1 MNFSDLS
8 EEEIQQI
15 QQRQLAIIQNFAAK
29 RSEKDVQL
37 LMQATENI
45 QFFKSYSNDPSFKN
59 IHKQC
64 CMSMEYEF
72 VKKGDWVFE
81 IGNKDIFLFENNF
94 NLFYSYQDSIG
105 ERFYLILKGSVSVW
119 IYPPGDAIKNKDR
132 LIQAKTLR
140 YGQSFGELSL
150 ISKKPRLASIKAD
163 EDCHFAILEEQ
174 PFKQILQDSE
184 NQKLLKEMGFFADLP
199 LFQTWNFNLIKQI
212 YLNSIKKQY
221 KRGERVFSQGDNPDK
236 IFIVSSGQYTIYKEI
251 GIDCIG
257 DEKYIMKQE
266 DELFKQLEG
275 NNLKLN
281 RPPQKKL
288 HQIVNLAAHELF
300 GEEDILNKESH
311 RTFTVICQEEG
322 LLLEISKNDLIQR
335 IFTQRCSQEYLQE
348 RLKIKQNLMKERLE
362 VTAEQLKINAYN
374 KYEDTFQKMI
384 VKSPLKQKIKD
395 TLYNNENSLYN
406 GGIFHRKFNQEEL
419 KKYNKKFDEELE
431 KRRQDE
437 KKMPEFVNSSA
448 KLFIHKLQYQFNTK
462 LGSDKRMKQL
472 KDHVKRSSVIEL
484 IPANLGS
491 VPTLRELREEYEEEL
506 PKVVNK
512 VTLNYFMKKL
522 NKIKQKS
529 TSQVEANSMNNIKSL
544 SQISQQ
550 LDSNDKKQY
559 KTFSNFKRNIL
570 DDSNFKIEEEGPLK
584 ILKKSFVEPTIKSLN
599 FLQNIQDDQS
609 LSKNPSRDSMTEKSE
624 QNLFLTDNKSAKD
637 QKQNQFEKQSFVV
650 NRQIK
655 QLNQYSPQH
664 QNKIKLLNEIYAQ
677 QHDIQLS
684 ETSQRNSRK
693 LSAQSIVLDDNQNQ
707 NQQFDQIHIAKV
719 RAVKSSSQ
727 LQRAKQ
733 TQFQFN
739 LRPTFNYKKNGLFL
753 STTQQARNNNNDN
766 NLIHT
771 LSYQTPSLINQNVSN
786 SPLQL
791 PNKNKQIKF
800 SQDLQKSFKL
810 EQLKDN
816 FSIFQQKDSKK
827 FQSNSFSTNFLLN
840 KQQIQSESN
849 LNQKLITNFIIT
861 NSNKKLQNNIST
873 SPNKKK
879 RIIYI

>member
-1 MNFSDLS
+1 MNFSGLS

-15 QQRQLAIIQNFAAK
+15 QQKQLAIIQNSAAK

-37 LMQATENI
+37 LMYATENI
-45 QFFKSYSNDPSFKN
+45 SFFKSYSNDPSFKY

-81 IGNKDIFLFENNF
+81 I
-94 NLFYSYQDSIG
+94 DSIG
-105 ERFYLILKGSVSVW
+105 EKFYLILKGSVSVW
-119 IYPPGDAIKNKDR
+119 IYPPGEAIKNKDN
-132 LIQAKTLR
+132 LIQAKQLR
-140 YGQSFGELSL
+140 YGESFGELSL

-163 EDCHFAILEEQ
+163 EDCHFAILEAQ

-184 NQKLLKEMGFFADLP
+184 NEKLLKEMGFFADLP

-236 IFIVSSGQYTIYKEI
+236 IFIVSSGQYTIFKEI

-257 DEKYIMKQE
+257 DEKYIMKPE

-288 HQIVNLAAHELF
+288 HQIINLAAHELF

-311 RTFTVICQEEG
+311 RTFTVVCQEEG

-335 IFTQRCSQEYLQE
+335 ICSQRCSHEYLQE

-362 VTAEQLKINAYN
+362 VVTEQLKVNTYN

-395 TLYNNENSLYN
+395 MLYNNEDSLNN

-431 KRRQDE
+431 KRRLEEQ
-437 KKMPEFVNSSA
+437 KKPEFLNSSA
-448 KLFIHKLQYQFNTK
+448 KLFIHKLQYQFDSK

-472 KDHVKRSSVIEL
+472 KDHVKHSSVIEL

-512 VTLNYFMKKL
+512 ATLNYFMKKL

-529 TSQVEANSMNNIKSL
+529 ASQVEANLMSNIKSL
-544 SQISQQ
+544 NQIPQQ
-550 LDSNDKKQY
+550 IENIDKKQY
-559 KTFSNFKRNIL
+559 KTFSNFKRNLL
-570 DDSNFKIEEEGPLK
+570 DDSNFKIEEETLK
-584 ILKKSFVEPTIKSLN
+584 LPKKSFVEPTIKSLN
-599 FLQNIQDDQS
+599 FLQCMQDDQS
-609 LSKNPSRDSMTEKSE
+609 LSKNTSRDSITEKSE
-624 QNLFLTDNKSAKD
+624 QNLFLTDNKSVKD
-637 QKQNQFEKQSFVV
+637 QKQNQAQEQSFLV

-655 QLNQYSPQH
+655 QFNQYSKQH
-664 QNKIKLLNEIYAQ
+664 QNIIKLLNETQAQ
-677 QHDIQLS
+677 QPDIQQS
-684 ETSQRNSRK
+684 DNSQRNSRK
-693 LSAQSIVLDDNQNQ
+693 LSAQSIILDDDSQKILF
-707 NQQFDQIHIAKV
+707 NQQLDYAHIAKV
-719 RAVKSSSQ
+719 RATKSSSQ
-727 LQRAKQ
+727 LQRAKK

-739 LRPTFNYKKNGLFL
+739 LRPNFSFKKNQYFL
-753 STTQQARNNNNDN
+753 SSAQSTRNKNSDN

-771 LSYQTPSLINQNVSN
+771 ISYQTPSLINQNISN

-791 PNKNKQIKF
+791 PIKNNSLKITEE
-800 SQDLQKSFKL
+800 LQKSTQK

-816 FSIFQQKDSKK
+816 SSIFQQKDSKK
-827 FQSNSFSTNFLLN
+827 FQLNSFSTKFLQN
-840 KQQIQSESN
+840 KQQIQSDNN
-849 LNQKLITNFIIT
+849 LNQKPITNFIIT
-861 NSNKKLQNNIST
+861 NSNKKIQNNLST

>member
-1 MNFSDLS
+1 MNFSSLS

-15 QQRQLAIIQNFAAK
+15 QQKQLSIIQNSAAK

-81 IGNKDIFLFENNF
+81 I
-94 NLFYSYQDSIG
+94 DSIG
-105 ERFYLILKGSVSVW
+105 EKFYLILKGSVSVW
-119 IYPPGDAIKNKDR
+119 IYPPGEAIKNKDR

-163 EDCHFAILEEQ
+163 EDCHFAILEAQ

-184 NQKLLKEMGFFADLP
+184 NEKLLKEMGFFADLP

-236 IFIVSSGQYTIYKEI
+236 IFIVGSGQYTIFKEI

-266 DELFKQLEG
+266 DDLFKQLEG
-275 NNLKLN
+275 NNLKSN

-300 GEEDILNKESH
+300 GEEDILNKKPQ
-311 RTFTVICQEEG
+311 RTFTVVCQEEG
-322 LLLEISKNDLIQR
+322 LLLEISKNDLVQR
-335 IFTQRCSQEYLQE
+335 ICSQRCSQEYLLE
-348 RLKIKQNLMKERLE
+348 RLKIKQNLMEERLQ
-362 VTAEQLKINAYN
+362 VISEQLKINTYN

-384 VKSPLKQKIKD
+384 VQSPLKQRIKD
-395 TLYNNENSLYN
+395 MLYNNENTLNN
-406 GGIFHRKFNQEEL
+406 GGIFHRKFNQEDL

-437 KKMPEFVNSSA
+437 EKKPEFLNSST

-462 LGSDKRMKQL
+462 LGSDKRIKQL
-472 KDHVKRSSVIEL
+472 KEHVKHNSVIEL
-484 IPANLGS
+484 IPSKLGS

-512 VTLNYFMKKL
+512 VTLNYFLKKL

-529 TSQVEANSMNNIKSL
+529 VNQTELNQMSNIQSL
-544 SQISQQ
+544 NQIPEILEST
-550 LDSNDKKQY
+550 NKKQY

-570 DDSNFKIEEEGPLK
+570 DDSNFKIEVEPKKLP
-584 ILKKSFVEPTIKSLN
+584 KKSFEEPTIKSLN
-599 FLQNIQDDQS
+599 FLQGDDQS
-609 LSKNPSRDSMTEKSE
+609 LSKNTSRDSITEKSE
-624 QNLFLTDNKSAKD
+624 QNLFLTDNKSVKD
-637 QKQNQFEKQSFVV
+637 LKQSLVQKKNFLV

-655 QLNQYSPQH
+655 QFNQFSPKH
-664 QNKIKLLNEIYAQ
+664 QNIIKLLNETYAQ
-677 QHDIQLS
+677 QPEIQLS
-684 ETSQRNSRK
+684 DNSQRNSRK
-693 LSAQSIVLDDNQNQ
+693 LSAQSTVLDDSQNS
-707 NQQFDQIHIAKV
+707 NQQPDQAHIAKI
-719 RAVKSSSQ
+719 RSVKSSSQ
-727 LQRAKQ
+727 FQRAKK

-739 LRPTFNYKKNGLFL
+739 LRPTFNFKTNEFFSSTAQQTNNKNTGY
-753 STTQQARNNNNDN
+753 D
-766 NLIHT
+766 LIHT
-771 LSYQTPSLINQNVSN
+771 ISYQTPSSINQNINN

-791 PNKNKQIKF
+791 PNKNNQLKL
-800 SQDLQKSFKL
+800 SQDLLTSIKK
-810 EQLKDN
+810 EQIKDN
-816 FSIFQQKDSKK
+816 SSVFQQKDSKK
-827 FQSNSFSTNFLLN
+827 FQSVSFSTNFQLN
-840 KQQIQSESN
+840 KKQIQSEN
-849 LNQKLITNFIIT
+849 NINQKPITNFIIT
-861 NSNKKLQNNIST
+861 NSNKKIQNNLSS